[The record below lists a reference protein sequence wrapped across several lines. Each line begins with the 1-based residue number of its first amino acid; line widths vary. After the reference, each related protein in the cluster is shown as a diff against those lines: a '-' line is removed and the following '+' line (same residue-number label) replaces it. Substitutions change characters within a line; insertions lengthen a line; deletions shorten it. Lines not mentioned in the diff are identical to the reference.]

1 VFILFL
7 VGGPSSL
14 YHKEEYLY
22 LKIFNSTTSSG
33 GLFSAKGYNKKREA
47 EASRQRKERDYEMKT
62 FIKNYLTE

>member
-33 GLFSAKGYNKKREA
+33 GLFFAKDYKQKEA
-47 EASRQRKERDYEMKT
+47 A
-62 FIKNYLTE
+62 